1 MKRTKGQQMHPLGF
15 IILIMLYGC
24 SANTASHSLTDRDNK
39 THKYYID
46 NDTFYII
53 EPKNYYCVE
62 HYRWEKIYLIRSVD
76 GIKYIVR

>member
-1 MKRTKGQQMHPLGF
+1 MKYLIF
-15 IILIMLYGC
+15 SIMLCGC
-24 SANTASHSLTDRDNK
+24 GVHTASHSLTDRDNK
-39 THKYYID
+39 THKYYVD

-53 EPKNYYCVE
+53 EPKNYYCAE